1 MITNLTFVCF
11 DTCVRTP
18 STNHTSAYLTRVF
31 PRPIERRPHTWQ
43 FTDKER
49 FQAEYPPLM
58 KANNAKFNATMIAR
72 VPFRGEGSEKMVA
85 QENCD
90 AYDFAVLIGFQT
102 IEDAVKYL
110 RDEEFGA
117 KQTAVRVAT
126 TTGPL
131 AAIKATNKTDGPFP
145 QYSGVPHDR

>member
-1 MITNLTFVCF
+1 MSSLGQSNDDPV
-11 DTCVRTP
+11 
-18 STNHTSAYLTRVF
+18 A
-31 PRPIERRPHTWQ
+31 WQ